1 MFLKYE
7 IFFNKP
13 KSKGETEDQKEGRCR
28 ASILENDL
36 SSSADLNCLMQVH
49 GNNLL
54 HARLDHLRRKEIL
67 LPFLLYGNLPII
79 FLQIKTEKAKRKIN
93 PIVKATA

>member
-1 MFLKYE
+1 MKLRRKSDVMFLL
-7 IFFNKP
+7 
-13 KSKGETEDQKEGRCR
+13 
-28 ASILENDL
+28 AHDL
-36 SSSADLNCLMQVH
+36 NSADLNRLMQIH

-79 FLQIKTEKAKRKIN
+79 FLQIKMEKAKRKIN
-93 PIVKATA
+93 QVLTATA